1 MPTIKKSLLLIFVF
15 ACSVMLMSAGWLTDF
30 SLAKKE
36 ARNTN
41 KYMLLCFSGSDWCI
55 PCIRA
60 KKEIFDKEAFR
71 QYADSNLVL
80 VNADFPRLKKNRL
93 NMQQIRE
100 NEALA
105 LQYDKEGAFPYTLL
119 LDSTGKVLKEWK
131 GYPGISP
138 EAFISQ
144 IKAVSNPR

>member
-1 MPTIKKSLLLIFVF
+1 MRKVQRSFLLLFVLV
-15 ACSVMLMSAGWLTDF
+15 CSVALMSAGWLTDF
-30 SLAKKE
+30 SRAKKE
-36 ARNTN
+36 AQTTN
-41 KYMLLCFSGSDWCI
+41 KYILLCFSGSDWCL

-93 NMQQIRE
+93 SMQQVRE

-105 LQYDKEGAFPYTLL
+105 ARYDKQGAFPYTLL

-131 GYPGISP
+131 GYPGLSP

-144 IKAVSNPR
+144 IKAVGTSR